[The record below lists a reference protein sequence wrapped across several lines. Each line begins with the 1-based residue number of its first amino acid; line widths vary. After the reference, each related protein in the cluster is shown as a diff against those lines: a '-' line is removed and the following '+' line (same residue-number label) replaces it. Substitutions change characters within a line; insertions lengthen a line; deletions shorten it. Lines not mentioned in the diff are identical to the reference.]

1 MEKGRGAEGGQLLLG
16 AAQEQGAGE
25 QIHRQVPPLDVQQAR
40 GDVQQ
45 GSESGFRP
53 GQVPLVHEP
62 AGEEG

>member
-40 GDVQQ
+40 GDVQ
-45 GSESGFRP
+45 
-53 GQVPLVHEP
+53 
-62 AGEEG
+62 